1 MSLQRRRD
9 YLKSTIFLSAV
20 VLTSFLHFREE
31 ATKKVTRNTTTKT
44 RRKVLLF
51 KLINLSLSPFDELK
65 GEQKRI
71 HGPEINQIGLSGEEA
86 KTSSFVSILTVDLCG
101 WQVTTRNSLG
111 NKSSGWSSSR
121 NENLRS

>member
-31 ATKKVTRNTTTKT
+31 ATKKVTRNTTKT

-65 GEQKRI
+65 GAKKNSWAR
-71 HGPEINQIGLSGEEA
+71 NQPNWIVGRGGKNELFCFHLDGGLVRLAGHDSKQSWELVFA
-86 KTSSFVSILTVDLCG
+86 
-101 WQVTTRNSLG
+101 
-111 NKSSGWSSSR
+111 GWSSSR